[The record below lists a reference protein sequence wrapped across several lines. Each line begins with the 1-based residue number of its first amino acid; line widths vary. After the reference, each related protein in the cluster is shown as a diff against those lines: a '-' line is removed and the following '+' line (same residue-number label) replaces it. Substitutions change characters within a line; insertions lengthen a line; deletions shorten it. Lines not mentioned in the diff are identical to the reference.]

1 MICAPQMAFER
12 RENLQHMT
20 GGSHIS
26 GIMKTDL
33 FFIINW
39 RGKKN
44 TFHFTN
50 ANVSLLLAA
59 SARNNCTRVGEI
71 LLKESGAP
79 STINYV
85 RM

>member
-26 GIMKTDL
+26 RIMKTDL
-33 FFIINW
+33 YFIINW
-39 RGKKN
+39 RGKK
-44 TFHFTN
+44 TPSTSPMP
-50 ANVSLLLAA
+50 VSLLLAA
-59 SARNNCTRVGEI
+59 SARNNCAPVGEI